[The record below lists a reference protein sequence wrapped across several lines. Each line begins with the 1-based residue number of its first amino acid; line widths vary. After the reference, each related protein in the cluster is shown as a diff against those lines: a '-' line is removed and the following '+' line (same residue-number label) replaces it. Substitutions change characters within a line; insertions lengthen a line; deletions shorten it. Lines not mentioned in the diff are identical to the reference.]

1 MLVQL
6 VNGTANFVQNNVKL
20 IRESYPVAVVTD
32 GMRNMMGYKTKEED
46 EKDKDEKDEKDDKK
60 QNIDTFDDPPPPP
73 SYLSIL
79 GMLNGSIKGQKF

>member
-46 EKDKDEKDEKDDKK
+46 EKDKDEKDDKK